1 MKRHIKNVHEGIKP
15 FKCNLCDHETA
26 RNSNLMKHIENVHEG
41 KNNQITE
48 KINKNK
54 FECSVCGM
62 FLATQKILRQHIK
75 SIHEGIKPY
84 QCSMCDAK
92 YAVKSYL
99 NEHMISVH
107 ESIRPYN
114 CAFCE
119 SKFKVQKI
127 LNAHIRQV
135 HKIENL
141 KNSER
146 INTQTLDKTEKIT
159 SSKGDDYIEYQLPF
173 GWKKVGHRRINPG

>member
-1 MKRHIKNVHEGIKP
+1 
-15 FKCNLCDHETA
+15 
-26 RNSNLMKHIENVHEG
+26 
-41 KNNQITE
+41 
-48 KINKNK
+48 
-54 FECSVCGM
+54 M
-62 FLATQKILRQHIK
+62 FLGTQKTLRRHIK

-107 ESIRPYN
+107 ESKRPYE

-119 SKFKVQKI
+119 SKFKIQKN
-127 LNAHIRQV
+127 LNRHIREV

-141 KNSER
+141 RNSER
-146 INTQTLDKTEKIT
+146 INTQTHNKTEKIPN
-159 SSKGDDYIEYQLPF
+159 SKGNDYREYQLPF

>member
-1 MKRHIKNVHEGIKP
+1 MKNVHE
-15 FKCNLCDHETA
+15 
-26 RNSNLMKHIENVHEG
+26 
-41 KNNQITE
+41 QITE
-48 KINKNK
+48 KRNQNK

-62 FLATQKILRQHIK
+62 FLRTQKILRGHIK

-84 QCSMCDAK
+84 QCSLCDSKYPAK
-92 YAVKSYL
+92 SKL

-107 ESIRPYN
+107 ESKRSYE

-119 SKFKVQKI
+119 SKFKIQKN
-127 LNAHIRQV
+127 LNRHIRQV

-141 KNSER
+141 KNSK
-146 INTQTLDKTEKIT
+146 ILKNKDLNKTEKN
-159 SSKGDDYIEYQLPF
+159 SNSERDDYREYQLPF